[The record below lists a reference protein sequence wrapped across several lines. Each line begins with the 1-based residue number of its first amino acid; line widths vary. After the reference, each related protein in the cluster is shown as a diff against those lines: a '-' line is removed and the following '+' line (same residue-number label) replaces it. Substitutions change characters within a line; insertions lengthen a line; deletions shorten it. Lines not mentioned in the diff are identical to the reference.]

1 MGMEEYTKFY
11 SQEVMIMMSE
21 EKYAIVDIG
30 SNTMRL
36 VIYTRDKSGRL
47 TESENVKAV
56 ARLRNYL
63 TASGEMGSEGIDVLV
78 HTLQSFQ
85 EVTRHHNLQEVKCVA
100 TAAIRQANNQQE
112 IIDRVEAETD
122 FSIRILSEY
131 EEANYGFLA
140 VVNSTPFRDGITVD
154 IGGGST
160 EITFFEN
167 RKLIYFYSFPFG
179 ALSLKQQFI
188 KGDMPTK
195 DELRKLRKFL
205 QEQFASLPWL
215 ADKKLP
221 LIGIGG
227 SARNLAQ
234 VHQEYIEYPVAGIH
248 QYMMSISEV
257 KKMNEMLLSLEFSD
271 VQKVEGL
278 SKDRSDII
286 IPAIEVFSCLMD
298 LIKAE
303 TFVLSRKGLRDGV
316 FYEELTKDFE
326 LSIFPNVME
335 ESFYEL
341 ASDYDINLTHAT
353 HVSTYALMIAHELE
367 RIGLL
372 ELNEEDL
379 KFIRLGSALYNLG
392 TYIDAEASNQHTFY
406 LLANRTIDGLL
417 HKERLTV
424 ALVASFKNKEV
435 FKRNAALY
443 QDWYSKEELA
453 KYSLF
458 GAIVK
463 LSYSLNATKR
473 NIIESVHVDPAA
485 DGLLFNV
492 ECNND
497 WKPEQYQAEKQ
508 KKHLEK
514 QLKKNI
520 DFQFT
525 LS

>member
-1 MGMEEYTKFY
+1 
-11 SQEVMIMMSE
+11 MMNE

-63 TASGEMGSEGIDVLV
+63 SASGKMGSEGIDVLV

-131 EEANYGFLA
+131 EEAHYGFLA
-140 VVNSTPFRDGITVD
+140 VVNSTPFENGITVD

-160 EITFFEN
+160 ELTLFEN
-167 RKLIYFYSFPFG
+167 RKLVYFHSFPFG
-179 ALSLKQQFI
+179 ALSLKKQFI
-188 KGDMPTK
+188 KNDTPTK
-195 DELRKLRKFL
+195 EELKELRLFL
-205 QEQFASLPWL
+205 QQQFQTLPWL
-215 ADKKLP
+215 ANKNLP

-227 SARNLAQ
+227 SARNMAQ
-234 VHQEYIEYPVAGIH
+234 IHQEYIEYPVAGIH
-248 QYMMSISEV
+248 QYMMSNKDV
-257 KKMNEMLLSLEFSD
+257 KTINQMLLSLDFSE
-271 VQKVEGL
+271 VQRVEGL

-286 IPAIEVFSCLMD
+286 IPAIEVFSHLMD
-298 LIKAE
+298 LIDTD
-303 TFVLSRKGLRDGV
+303 TFALSRKGLRDGV

-341 ASDYDINLTHAT
+341 ASDYDINLNQAS
-353 HVSTYALMIAHELE
+353 HVSTNALMISHELE
-367 RIGLL
+367 RNGLFT
-372 ELNEEDL
+372 LNEEDL
-379 KFIRLGSALYNLG
+379 KFIRLGSSLYNLG
-392 TYIDAEASNQHTFY
+392 SYIDAEASNQHTFY

-417 HKERLTV
+417 HKDRLTV
-424 ALVASFKNKEV
+424 ALIASFKNREV
-435 FKRNAALY
+435 FKRNAAIY
-443 QDWYSKEELA
+443 QDWFTKEELA

-463 LSYSLNATKR
+463 VAYSLNATKR
-473 NIIESVHVDPAA
+473 NIIDSIHVEQKEDR
-485 DGLLFNV
+485 LVFIV
-492 ECNND
+492 KCTSD

-514 QLKKNI
+514 QLKRNI
-520 DFQFT
+520 DIEFT
-525 LS
+525 IN